1 MDLEIKYS
9 KHKDVLPEKLYEL
22 QQEGHLTDFTFI
34 CSDGVVNGEFYPAF
48 HVHIYCELDKMSGI
62 IWHYIHMM
70 YYV

>member
-34 CSDGVVNGEFYPAF
+34 CSDGVVNGKFCQSLNFPI
-48 HVHIYCELDKMSGI
+48 HIYCDLDKMSGI
-62 IWHYIHMM
+62 I
-70 YYV
+70 